1 LIVDALLGVQVAAAF
16 KRKNGQYLVLVEDD
30 WRGKNLLYRWLPKA
44 TANVMEK

>member
-1 LIVDALLGVQVAAAF
+1 MAAAF